1 MKEKCVN
8 EEIFWHD
15 IDINIFKYSKLIA
28 LFIITKL
35 QAQDTNI
42 NVYIQHMDT
51 KFKCEDM

>member
-8 EEIFWHD
+8 EEIFCYD
-15 IDINIFKYSKLIA
+15 IDILLQGYKFKIQ
-28 LFIITKL
+28 IW
-35 QAQDTNI
+35 